1 MAFQLKK
8 SSEETKNV
16 LPPPTK
22 SPSVLRAPKAEY
34 RVIDPEE
41 EEFKPTV
48 NIGFMGLPGT
58 GKTKFL
64 ADLIEAG
71 AKIFVINTDPG
82 MVGEETILA
91 QCIKNGTK
99 DKFVK
104 NFRGIRLST
113 YDLVNEFMENPLK
126 FYPKLYEFDPDFLV
140 WEGFANWQQTKLSE
154 KVSELYVQEVEDSKS
169 GNKTI
174 SETRSEGFKYET
186 QDWGKIR
193 NGTVNAIDDFL
204 MMNNKA
210 TGKQIHHILTLHESV
225 ETIQIKTEGGMAKSE
240 EKASSRPAV
249 QGAGK
254 NFLGGGFALILR
266 TVRDGDKFYYENST
280 KTLGLTKNRGIDL
293 PSGKFP
299 AEPMKVI
306 EAIERSYDVK
316 LFERS

>member
-1 MAFQLKK
+1 MTPFKK
-8 SSEETKNV
+8 SSTSETANV
-16 LPPPTK
+16 LPAPEK
-22 SPSVLRAPKAEY
+22 QKNVLRAPAASW

-41 EEFKPTV
+41 EEFIPTV

-71 AKIFVINTDPG
+71 AKIFTINTDPG

-99 DKFVK
+99 DKFTK

-113 YDLVNEFMENPLK
+113 YDLVNEFFENPLK
-126 FYPKLYEFDPDFLV
+126 FYPKLYDYAPDFLV

-154 KVSELYVQEVEDSKS
+154 KVSELYVEEVEQSKS
-169 GNKTI
+169 NSKVI

-193 NGTVNAIDDFL
+193 NGTVNGIEDFL
-204 MMNNKA
+204 MMKNA
-210 TGKQIHHILTLHESV
+210 VTGKLFHHILTMHEAV
-225 ETIQIKTEGGMAKSE
+225 ETISVKTEGGLAKSE
-240 EKASSRPAV
+240 EKASGRPAV

-254 NFLGGGFALILR
+254 NFLGGGFSLILR
-266 TVRDGDKFYYENST
+266 TVRDGDKFFYENST

-299 AEPMKVI
+299 AEPMKIV
-306 EAIERSYDVK
+306 EAIEKSYGIT